1 MNCSATECLCERLV
15 ISNSVAFAGNTLTIN
30 LPAGNYGNKCKY
42 CIVIAQSI
50 PTTTTIAAN
59 VVITIGTDTTTTY
72 PLLNCDCT
80 NVKACQL
87 KTRYRYSTIVHTDV
101 QSGVF
106 KLTGKTGCKSCCQN
120 IDSLPIP
127 TTTTPAQEGEANA

>member
-1 MNCSATECLCERLV
+1 MRCPTSKCLCERLILSQAV
-15 ISNSVAFAGNTLTIN
+15 TFSDNNLIIN
-30 LPAGNYGNKCKY
+30 IPAGSYADGEKY
-42 CIVIAQSI
+42 CIIIAQPI

-59 VVITIGTDTTTTY
+59 VVITIGTDTTTY

-106 KLTGKTGCKSCCQN
+106 KLTGKAGCKSCCQN

>member
-1 MNCSATECLCERLV
+1 MSCPASKCLCDRLILSQTV
-15 ISNSVAFAGNTLTIN
+15 TFSGTNLIIN
-30 LPAGNYGNKCKY
+30 IPEGKYADGEKY
-42 CIVIAQSI
+42 CIIIAQPI

-59 VVITIGTDTTTTY
+59 VVITIGTDTTTY

-80 NVKACQL
+80 NVKACQI
-87 KTRYRYSTIVHTDV
+87 KTRYRYSTIVHTDM

-106 KLTGKTGCKSCCQN
+106 KLTGKIGCKSCCQN

-127 TTTTPAQEGEANA
+127 TTTTPAQEGEDNA

>member
-1 MNCSATECLCERLV
+1 MNCPTSKCLCERLILSQAV
-15 ISNSVAFAGNTLTIN
+15 TFSDNNLIIN
-30 LPAGNYGNKCKY
+30 IPAGSYADGEKY
-42 CIVIAQSI
+42 CIIIAQPI

-59 VVITIGTDTTTTY
+59 VVITIGTDTTTY

-80 NVKACQL
+80 NVKACQI
-87 KTRYRYSTIVHTDV
+87 KTRYRYSTIVHTDM

-106 KLTGKTGCKSCCQN
+106 KLTGKLGCKSCCQN

-127 TTTTPAQEGEANA
+127 TTTTPAQEGENNA

>member
-1 MNCSATECLCERLV
+1 MSCPASKCLCERLILSQSV
-15 ISNSVAFAGNTLTIN
+15 IFSGTNLIIN
-30 LPAGNYGNKCKY
+30 IPEGKYADGEKY
-42 CIVIAQSI
+42 CIIIAQPI

-59 VVITIGTDTTTTY
+59 VVITIGTDTTTY

-80 NVKACQL
+80 NVKACQI
-87 KTRYRYSTIVHTDV
+87 KTRYRYSTIVHTDI

-106 KLTGKTGCKSCCQN
+106 KLTGKVGCKSCCQN

-127 TTTTPAQEGEANA
+127 TTTTPAQEGEDNA

>member
-1 MNCSATECLCERLV
+1 MSCPTSKCLCERLILSQAV
-15 ISNSVAFAGNTLTIN
+15 TFSDNNLIIN
-30 LPAGNYGNKCKY
+30 IPAGSYADGEKY
-42 CIVIAQSI
+42 CIVVTQPI

-59 VVITIGTDTTTTY
+59 VVITIGTNTTTY

-80 NVKACQL
+80 NVKACQI
-87 KTRYRYSTIVHTDV
+87 KTRYRYSTIVHTDM

-106 KLTGKTGCKSCCQN
+106 KLIGKVGCKSCCQN

-127 TTTTPAQEGEANA
+127 TTTTPAQEGEDNA

>member
-1 MNCSATECLCERLV
+1 MIKFNALEHDSLDFILDSYLGYLLCQ
-15 ISNSVAFAGNTLTIN
+15 N
-30 LPAGNYGNKCKY
+30 GNKCKY
-42 CIVIAQSI
+42 CIIIAQPI

-59 VVITIGTDTTTTY
+59 VVITIGTDTTTY

-80 NVKACQL
+80 NVKACQI
-87 KTRYRYSTIVHTDV
+87 KTRYRYSTIVHTDM

-106 KLTGKTGCKSCCQN
+106 KLTGKVGCKSCCQN

-127 TTTTPAQEGEANA
+127 TTTTPAQEGEDNA

>member
-1 MNCSATECLCERLV
+1 MRCPTSKCLCERLILSQAV
-15 ISNSVAFAGNTLTIN
+15 TFSDNNLIIN
-30 LPAGNYGNKCKY
+30 IPAGSYADGEKY
-42 CIVIAQSI
+42 CIIIAQPI

-59 VVITIGTDTTTTY
+59 IVITIGTDTTTY

-80 NVKACQL
+80 NVKACQI
-87 KTRYRYSTIVHTDV
+87 KTRYRYSTIVHTDM

-106 KLTGKTGCKSCCQN
+106 KLTGKVGCKSCCQN

-127 TTTTPAQEGEANA
+127 TTTTPAQEGEDNA

>member
-1 MNCSATECLCERLV
+1 MRCPTSKCLCERLILSQAV
-15 ISNSVAFAGNTLTIN
+15 TFSDNNLIIN
-30 LPAGNYGNKCKY
+30 IPAGSYADGEKY
-42 CIVIAQSI
+42 CIIIAQPI

-59 VVITIGTDTTTTY
+59 VVITIGTDTTTY

-80 NVKACQL
+80 NVKACQI
-87 KTRYRYSTIVHTDV
+87 KTRYRYSTIVHTDM

-106 KLTGKTGCKSCCQN
+106 KLTGKVGCKSCCQN

-127 TTTTPAQEGEANA
+127 TTTTPAQEGEDNA

>member
-1 MNCSATECLCERLV
+1 MSCPASKCLCDRLILSQAV
-15 ISNSVAFAGNTLTIN
+15 TFSGTN
-30 LPAGNYGNKCKY
+30 LIVNIPEEKYADGEKY
-42 CIVIAQSI
+42 CIIIAQPI

-59 VVITIGTDTTTTY
+59 VVITIGTDTTTY

-80 NVKACQL
+80 NVKACQI
-87 KTRYRYSTIVHTDV
+87 KTRYRYSTIVHTDM

-106 KLTGKTGCKSCCQN
+106 KLTGKAGCKSCCQN

-127 TTTTPAQEGEANA
+127 TTTTPAQEGEDNA

>member
-1 MNCSATECLCERLV
+1 MSCPTSKCLCERLILSQAV
-15 ISNSVAFAGNTLTIN
+15 TFSDNNLIIN
-30 LPAGNYGNKCKY
+30 IPADSYADGEKY
-42 CIVIAQSI
+42 CIIIAQPI

-59 VVITIGTDTTTTY
+59 VVITIGTDTTTY

-80 NVKACQL
+80 NVKACQI
-87 KTRYRYSTIVHTDV
+87 KTRYRYSTIVHTDM

-106 KLTGKTGCKSCCQN
+106 KLTGKIGCKSCCQN

-127 TTTTPAQEGEANA
+127 TTTTPAQEGEDNA

>member
-1 MNCSATECLCERLV
+1 MSCPSSKCLCERLI
-15 ISNSVAFAGNTLTIN
+15 ISSGVTFAGNTLTIN

-42 CIVIAQSI
+42 CIIIAQPI

-59 VVITIGTDTTTTY
+59 VVITIGTNTITY

-80 NVKACQL
+80 NVKACQI
-87 KTRYRYSTIVHTDV
+87 KTRYRYSTIVHTDM

-106 KLTGKTGCKSCCQN
+106 KLTGKIGCKSCCQN

-127 TTTTPAQEGEANA
+127 TTTTPAQEGENNA

>member
-1 MNCSATECLCERLV
+1 MSCPASKCLCDRL
-15 ISNSVAFAGNTLTIN
+15 ILSQSVTFSGTNLIIN
-30 LPAGNYGNKCKY
+30 IPEEKYADGEKY
-42 CIVIAQSI
+42 CIIITQPI

-59 VVITIGTDTTTTY
+59 VVITIGTDTTTY

-80 NVKACQL
+80 NVKACQI
-87 KTRYRYSTIVHTDV
+87 KTRYRYSTIVHTDM

-106 KLTGKTGCKSCCQN
+106 KLTGKVGCKSCCQN

-127 TTTTPAQEGEANA
+127 TTTTPAQEGEDNA

>member
-1 MNCSATECLCERLV
+1 MSCPTSKCLCERLILSQAV
-15 ISNSVAFAGNTLTIN
+15 TFSDNNLIINISAGSY
-30 LPAGNYGNKCKY
+30 ADGEKY
-42 CIVIAQSI
+42 CIIIAQPI

-59 VVITIGTDTTTTY
+59 VVITIGTDTTTY

-80 NVKACQL
+80 NVKACQI
-87 KTRYRYSTIVHTDV
+87 KTRYRYSTIVHTDM

-106 KLTGKTGCKSCCQN
+106 KLAGKAGCKSCCQN

-127 TTTTPAQEGEANA
+127 ITTTPAQEGEDNA

>member
-1 MNCSATECLCERLV
+1 MSCPASKYLCDRLILSQAV
-15 ISNSVAFAGNTLTIN
+15 TFSGTNLIIN
-30 LPAGNYGNKCKY
+30 IPEEKYADGEKY
-42 CIVIAQSI
+42 CIIIAQPI

-59 VVITIGTDTTTTY
+59 VVITIGTDTTTY

-80 NVKACQL
+80 NVKACQI
-87 KTRYRYSTIVHTDV
+87 KTRYRYSTIVHTDM

-106 KLTGKTGCKSCCQN
+106 KLTGKIGCKSCCQN

-127 TTTTPAQEGEANA
+127 TTTTPAQEGEDNA

>member
-1 MNCSATECLCERLV
+1 MRCPTSKCLCERLILSQAV
-15 ISNSVAFAGNTLTIN
+15 TFSDNNLIIN
-30 LPAGNYGNKCKY
+30 IPAGSYADGEKY
-42 CIVIAQSI
+42 CIIIAQPI

-59 VVITIGTDTTTTY
+59 VVITIGTDTTTY

-80 NVKACQL
+80 NVKACQI
-87 KTRYRYSTIVHTDV
+87 KTRYRYSTIVHTDM

-106 KLTGKTGCKSCCQN
+106 KLTGKVGCKSCCQN

-127 TTTTPAQEGEANA
+127 TTTTPAQEGGNNA